1 MQDSSQNNTY
11 KHIEN
16 LSELIMKKILRFPL
30 LMAVSVVIGLSAT
43 SCSDSNNNG
52 TEEDT
57 KEVEL
62 APVVKQYVNN
72 TVITTYKSLAD
83 ESIVLY
89 NALVALKKD
98 KTDANV
104 KAAADSWI
112 KARNYWELSEAFLFG
127 PADDFG
133 IDPHI
138 DTWPLAKDALI
149 AELKNKD
156 HLAKMAQENGDIWV
170 GETFEEGLFGF
181 HGIEYILFEEGQAK
195 SASKITDDE
204 LIYVVAVAG
213 DLRNQCFRLE
223 ASWAG
228 INNVT
233 AEKKAKLIAMDAA
246 ITYGSGDDSKNNDTN
261 YSYGECMLN
270 PGLTAFSNSNVDA
283 CETILDGC
291 QTIADEVGAM
301 KIGKPHTGD
310 DINYIES
317 PYSYNSKI
325 DFIGNIE
332 SIRNAYLGGADS
344 KNRGASVADYV
355 KKVDP
360 SLHAGV
366 IAAIDNA
373 VAKITAIPFP
383 FAKNYTS
390 TQAGEAMVACNELAD
405 VLTKAKLT
413 IRK

>member
-149 AELKNKD
+149 AEL
-156 HLAKMAQENGDIWV
+156 
-170 GETFEEGLFGF
+170 
-181 HGIEYILFEEGQAK
+181 
-195 SASKITDDE
+195 
-204 LIYVVAVAG
+204 
-213 DLRNQCFRLE
+213 
-223 ASWAG
+223 
-228 INNVT
+228 
-233 AEKKAKLIAMDAA
+233 
-246 ITYGSGDDSKNNDTN
+246 
-261 YSYGECMLN
+261 
-270 PGLTAFSNSNVDA
+270 
-283 CETILDGC
+283 
-291 QTIADEVGAM
+291 
-301 KIGKPHTGD
+301 
-310 DINYIES
+310 
-317 PYSYNSKI
+317 
-325 DFIGNIE
+325 
-332 SIRNAYLGGADS
+332 
-344 KNRGASVADYV
+344 
-355 KKVDP
+355 
-360 SLHAGV
+360 
-366 IAAIDNA
+366 
-373 VAKITAIPFP
+373 
-383 FAKNYTS
+383 
-390 TQAGEAMVACNELAD
+390 
-405 VLTKAKLT
+405 
-413 IRK
+413 